1 MPAVASVEPAA
12 ERRWTVRRVLRAAA
26 AVLVG
31 ALLLTVGIGFVTS
44 ERVSGASM
52 RPTLRSGDR
61 GLIDTSAYH
70 KAAPRRFDVVAL
82 HAPGIAGLAFRR
94 VVGLPGDRVQI
105 RAYGDQQ
112 HVLVQGES
120 RGAWYAVVTRHRL
133 DWGGPCCGPDGRATG
148 TAAVTVPAGQYFVLG
163 DNPVASRVS
172 RAFGFVPRSRIVG
185 RVSVRVWPPG
195 SVGGE
200 PRLVP
205 LAG

>member
-1 MPAVASVEPAA
+1 MPVASVEPAA

-61 GLIDTSAYH
+61 VLIDTSAYH

-82 HAPGIAGLAFRR
+82 HAPGA
-94 VVGLPGDRVQI
+94 
-105 RAYGDQQ
+105 
-112 HVLVQGES
+112 
-120 RGAWYAVVTRHRL
+120 
-133 DWGGPCCGPDGRATG
+133 
-148 TAAVTVPAGQYFVLG
+148 AAVTVPADRYFVLG
-163 DNPVASRVS
+163 DNPAASRDS

-195 SVGGE
+195 SVRGE

-205 LAG
+205 VAG